1 MHIYD
6 VMHKKKI
13 TVTHSLISIMQPLP
27 FRIKMPPFPGA
38 SSEGDDYEWRRVG
51 LRIVTSAGMALAGG

>member
-1 MHIYD
+1 MHIYV

-13 TVTHSLISIMQPLP
+13 TVTRSLISIMQPLP
-27 FRIKMPPFPGA
+27 FEIKMPPFPGV